1 MLPLAS
7 NASLPDG
14 SAVSTMDLGDAL
26 AWLDS
31 HQNLER
37 MLADTNRPHP
47 DLAQMRRLMSILG
60 DPQDAYPVIHLTGT
74 NGKTSTARAVTTLL
88 MAKGLS
94 VGTFTSPHLEA
105 VNERLMANSEPVS
118 DADLAAL
125 LSDLALLEQM
135 LGPEPGGE
143 RARPTWFELL
153 AAAAFRWFAE
163 RPVDVGVVEV
173 GLGGRW
179 DATNVATADVAV
191 VTNVGLD
198 HLEFLGPTLADVA
211 REKAG
216 IIKPGSTLVL
226 SETRT
231 DLVPIFEAEAD
242 GRVLVRDR
250 DFEIMSN
257 ELAVGGRLISLRTPA
272 AEYWDVFLALHGRHQ
287 AYNFLDAAVAAEEF
301 FGAPIEADLLAEAAA
316 TVRSPGRLEVVARHP
331 LIVLDGAKN
340 VPGAQ
345 AMAAAIDEEFG
356 QVRSRV
362 MVVGMLRGKD
372 PSEMLEALA
381 APKARHVVTCPPP
394 SPRAQPADVVAKA
407 ALLMGVEAEPAPSV
421 AEALDRARELAGED
435 DLILVTGS
443 LYVVGAARA
452 AITHGRANR

>member
-1 MLPLAS
+1 ME
-7 NASLPDG
+7 
-14 SAVSTMDLGDAL
+14 LGDAL

-37 MLADTNRPHP
+37 MLADTSRPPP
-47 DLAQMRRLMSILG
+47 DLARMRRLMTILG

-94 VGTFTSPHLEA
+94 EGTFTSPHLDA
-105 VNERLMANSEPVS
+105 VNERLMYSGQPVS
-118 DADLAAL
+118 DDQLAEL

-135 LGPEPGGE
+135 MGDGPW
-143 RARPTWFELL
+143 RPTWFELL

-163 RPVDVGVVEV
+163 QPVDAGVIEV

-179 DATNVATADVAV
+179 DATNVANAEVAV

-198 HLEFLGPTLADVA
+198 HVEFLGPTLADIA

-216 IIKPGSTLVL
+216 IIKPASTLVL
-226 SETRT
+226 SETRPE
-231 DLVPIFEAEAD
+231 LVPIFEAEGA
-242 GRVLVRDR
+242 GRVLLRDR
-250 DFEIMSN
+250 DFELMSN
-257 ELAVGGRLISLRTPA
+257 DLAVGGRLISLRTPA
-272 AEYWDVFLALHGRHQ
+272 AEYYDLFLALHGRYQ
-287 AYNFLDAAVAAEEF
+287 AYNFLDAVVAVEEF
-301 FGAPIEADLLAEAAA
+301 FGTPLEPDLLAEAAA
-316 TVRSPGRLEVVARHP
+316 KVRSPGRLEVVARRP

-340 VPGAQ
+340 IPGAE

-356 QVRSRV
+356 DARSRI

-372 PSEMLEALA
+372 PGEMLQALGAPRA
-381 APKARHVVTCPPP
+381 AHVITCPPP

-407 ALLMGVEAEPAPSV
+407 ALLLGVDAEPTASV
-421 AEALDRARELAGED
+421 AEALDRAKELATED
-435 DLILVTGS
+435 DLIVVSGS

-452 AITHGRANR
+452 ALGVGSRRA